1 MERFTVEQLWK
12 RTPNKYEAIVV
23 AALEA
28 RRIARWA
35 REHGFMDKLNEKPT
49 ILALQNFIEGKVE
62 YEFVEEE
69 EL

>member
-28 RRIARWA
+28 RRLARWA
-35 REHGFMDKLNEKPT
+35 REHGFKLPEKPT
-49 ILALQNFIEGKVE
+49 LMALRRFIEGKVA
-62 YEFVEEE
+62 YEFAEEE
-69 EL
+69 E

>member
-28 RRIARWA
+28 RRLARWA
-35 REHGFMDKLNEKPT
+35 REHGFKLEEKPT
-49 ILALQNFIEGKVE
+49 IIALRNFVEGKVE
-62 YEFVEEE
+62 YEFAEEE